1 MFDLTDCLLFKSV
14 SKSLSLNPIVKL
26 ERNFFFNRYLCG
38 HWNLF
43 DCLTE
48 IKSSVVGVV
57 VVGVAVLVEELNDL
71 NEAVDE
77 DLNDMEDD
85 GSSEDDDSVGPFS
98 S

>member
-1 MFDLTDCLLFKSV
+1 M
-14 SKSLSLNPIVKL
+14 
-26 ERNFFFNRYLCG
+26 
-38 HWNLF
+38 
-43 DCLTE
+43 
-48 IKSSVVGVV
+48 